1 MRRAAFAPLA
11 AACAALLAACATAGP
26 SVPPEDY
33 YSLGTAYFEL
43 KRYAEAEKYFSLAAR
58 DVKTR
63 PAAEYQLARIQY
75 ERGDSEGAAR
85 RFERLLEA
93 DPENTLALR
102 AAAYSWMKAG
112 SYEDAI
118 RLYGRLDLLL
128 PESPDSRFNYALALA
143 EAGRLVEAVDRVL
156 PYLERKPE
164 DRDAQLFAARTERK
178 LARPEAIDRFKTA
191 LDLKDEAPVRFEYA
205 EVLESHG
212 FYARAVENYE
222 KVLSTGLQ
230 ANASPSPASVRFAL
244 ARSLL
249 IAGEAERGVSE
260 LEAAVKDGF
269 ADREALSALA
279 ADERITAREQV
290 RTIVDGALAAEAPK
304 DR

>member
-112 SYEDAI
+112 RHEDAI

-128 PESPDSRFNYALALA
+128 PESTDARLNYAIALA
-143 EAGRLVEAVDRVL
+143 ESGRLDEAVERVL

-164 DRDAQLFAARTERK
+164 DRDTQLFAARTERK
-178 LARPEAIDRFKTA
+178 LSRPEAIDRYKTA
-191 LDLKDEAPVRFEYA
+191 LELKDEASVRVEYA
-205 EVLESHG
+205 EALEAQG
-212 FYARAVENYE
+212 FYARAVENYD
-222 KVLSTGLQ
+222 KVISAGLT
-230 ANASPSPASVRFAL
+230 ANASLSPAAVRFAL

-249 IAGEAERGVSE
+249 IAGEAERGVAE
-260 LEAAVKDGF
+260 LEAALKDGF

-279 ADERITAREQV
+279 ADEQIASGEQV